1 MTEDDFWRGSKL
13 IQGLHLSE
21 AEKEQRL
28 GRLSRVLR
36 IPHKTLS
43 RNHLQVDMLPEYKE
57 FIFRQL
63 PQVREQFD
71 ILVPHQKSEKEF
83 WRHFFIEQREEGQL
97 YSDALEIKQPYNPP
111 QLLSLLTEE
120 LPQQNGLYKCNT
132 QPRKKASDLI
142 KTYNHHSGQVLD
154 KYHKDPPQVTLI
166 KTEFKQLPRGK
177 PFTESGAPAPSDVG
191 MSLIEL
197 VRGTEAKSA
206 FPSHAESA
214 ETMRSVMR
222 QTFQRKTEAELIED
236 RAKKATASFYEVL
249 RFFYS
254 LFPLKGPRGVGQA
267 FKAFEVIREQ
277 FEQTRKTVAH
287 RPTLEALNDAVE
299 MCRSRLSQL
308 RTKTFL

>member
-1 MTEDDFWRGSKL
+1 MSEDDFWRGSKL

-97 YSDALEIKQPYNPP
+97 FSDALEIKQPYNPP

-120 LPQQNGLYKCNT
+120 LPQQNGLYKDV
-132 QPRKKASDLI
+132 QP
-142 KTYNHHSGQVLD
+142 
-154 KYHKDPPQVTLI
+154 P
-166 KTEFKQLPRGK
+166 
-177 PFTESGAPAPSDVG
+177 
-191 MSLIEL
+191 
-197 VRGTEAKSA
+197 
-206 FPSHAESA
+206 
-214 ETMRSVMR
+214 
-222 QTFQRKTEAELIED
+222 
-236 RAKKATASFYEVL
+236 
-249 RFFYS
+249 
-254 LFPLKGPRGVGQA
+254 
-267 FKAFEVIREQ
+267 
-277 FEQTRKTVAH
+277 
-287 RPTLEALNDAVE
+287 
-299 MCRSRLSQL
+299 
-308 RTKTFL
+308 